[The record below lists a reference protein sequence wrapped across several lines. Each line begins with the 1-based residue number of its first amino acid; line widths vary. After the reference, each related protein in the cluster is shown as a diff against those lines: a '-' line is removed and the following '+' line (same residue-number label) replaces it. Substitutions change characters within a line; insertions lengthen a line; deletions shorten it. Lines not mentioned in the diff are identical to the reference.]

1 MRKTPRRSAASLLA
15 LALAATGCG
24 RALPETRFLN
34 LDPESSAGALA
45 SGWSG
50 FEKTPEGDTFSW
62 AQAREAR
69 ATVLADAASDRL
81 VRFRAWPFRWEG
93 SPPQAVT
100 VSVNEVRLGTLTLGD
115 GPRVYSLV
123 SPGPA
128 WKPGPNVLTFEF
140 TYAEAP
146 KDRIPGA
153 ADTRPLAAA
162 FDWIEIV
169 PLGGAERKGP

>member
-1 MRKTPRRSAASLLA
+1 MRKTLPRSAASLLV
-15 LALAATGCG
+15 LALAAAGCG
-24 RALPETRFLN
+24 RGLPETRFLN
-34 LDPESSAGALA
+34 LDPESSTGALA

-69 ATVLADAASDRL
+69 ATVLGGAASDRL

-93 SPPQAVT
+93 APPQTVT

-123 SPGPA
+123 SPAPA

-153 ADTRPLAAA
+153 TDTRPLAAA

-169 PLGGAERKGP
+169 PVGSEGAQRP

>member
-1 MRKTPRRSAASLLA
+1 MPRTPPSAAALLF
-15 LALAATGCG
+15 LTLAAAGCG
-24 RALPETRFLN
+24 RALPENRFLN

-50 FEKTPEGDTFSW
+50 FERTPEGDTFSW

-69 ATVLADAASDRL
+69 ATVLAAAASDRL

-93 SPPQAVT
+93 APPQTVA

-123 SPGPA
+123 SPGAA
-128 WKPGPNVLTFEF
+128 WKDGPNVLTFEF
-140 TYAEAP
+140 AYAEAP
-146 KDRIPGA
+146 RDRIPGA

-169 PLGGAERKGP
+169 PVGGEGAQRP